1 MGSDIKKF
9 RPWKTKVVVVFL
21 LYLVTVH
28 VIILG
33 STQRKNKI
41 LRFCGLLP
49 TGPNI
54 LPESP
59 CKVITQFVDSKG
71 DGGHISVVRVPR
83 DS

>member
-41 LRFCGLLP
+41 
-49 TGPNI
+49 
-54 LPESP
+54 
-59 CKVITQFVDSKG
+59 
-71 DGGHISVVRVPR
+71 
-83 DS
+83 

>member
-54 LPESP
+54 LPNRLVRWSLSSWIQKEM
-59 CKVITQFVDSKG
+59 
-71 DGGHISVVRVPR
+71 VVT
-83 DS
+83 